1 MKKLFVVMASLF
13 FFAACE
19 KEAQEITLISK
30 DVSDNIKLRLNSWFI
45 KLIIV

>member
-19 KEAQEITLISK
+19 KAEKENAFKIEA
-30 DVSDNIKLRLNSWFI
+30 VSNQLRLHCA
-45 KLIIV
+45 LTHCL